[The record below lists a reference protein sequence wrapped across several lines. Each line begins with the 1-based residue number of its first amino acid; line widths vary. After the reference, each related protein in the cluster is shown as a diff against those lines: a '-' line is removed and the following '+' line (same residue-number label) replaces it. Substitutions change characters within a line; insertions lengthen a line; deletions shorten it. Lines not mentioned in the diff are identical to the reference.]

1 MNNEKENILI
11 DPRSDIEFRNS
22 GKERRKG
29 IISEFCLISCTKMRS
44 FSSVGSVGRFSPH
57 LHPFFRD
64 RFRFYSFIFSTSSS
78 AISTVYIHIY
88 IYIICTRRRVFIQAR
103 RIGLFKISWRPI
115 NWSVT
120 GVHLI
125 GIDP

>member
-11 DPRSDIEFRNS
+11 DPRSDIVSKFR
-22 GKERRKG
+22 KEERRKG
-29 IISEFCLISCTKMRS
+29 IISEFCIISCTKMRS

-88 IYIICTRRRVFIQAR
+88 ILYVLVGAYLYKLG
-103 RIGLFKISWRPI
+103 GLDYLKFR
-115 NWSVT
+115 
-120 GVHLI
+120 GGRLI
-125 GIDP
+125 GA

>member
-29 IISEFCLISCTKMRS
+29 IISEFCIISCTKMRS

-57 LHPFFRD
+57 LHRFFRD

-88 IYIICTRRRVFIQAR
+88 ILYVLVGAYLYKLG
-103 RIGLFKISWRPI
+103 GLDYLKFR
-115 NWSVT
+115 
-120 GVHLI
+120 GGRLI
-125 GIDP
+125 GA